1 MKTTFLFAA
10 LLTGLVACFSCTNA
24 PESDEAKTTEAKT
37 VNEDSTGES
46 WKVNTS
52 DSKIEW
58 VGTKVTGYH
67 TGNVPLKSGE
77 IYVKN
82 GEVTGGNFIM
92 DLANMDVSG
101 PKAVDAAS
109 NKKLL
114 GHLKSADF
122 FDVEKNPEG
131 KFELTSVQPYKGDV
145 VKDTT
150 DARQEQ
156 INKYKVTD
164 PTHTISG
171 NLTLKGI
178 TKNIE
183 FPARITVSGNEAEAV
198 AKFNINRKDW
208 NIVYA
213 GKPDDLIRD
222 NIHLGI
228 SIKSMK

>member
-1 MKTTFLFAA
+1 M
-10 LLTGLVACFSCTNA
+10 
-24 PESDEAKTTEAKT
+24 
-37 VNEDSTGES
+37 
-46 WKVNTS
+46 
-52 DSKIEW
+52 
-58 VGTKVTGYH
+58 GTKVTGYH

-122 FDVEKNPEG
+122 FDVETNPEG
-131 KFELTSVQPYKGDV
+131 KFELTSVQPYKGDA

-178 TKNIE
+178 TKSIE
-183 FPARITVSGNEAEAV
+183 FPARITVSGNETEAV